1 MSIDQFIRRHSLAC
15 LLVGIHTLLIGAYA
29 WIELNHA
36 WNDQNPTM
44 LVMAALHV
52 GDYPVAALLHPIF
65 DGTERLGTYLATLLV
80 VGGAYWFGIGTIM
93 TYAWRGIRRLSNR
106 RRAYSAAI

>member
-1 MSIDQFIRRHSLAC
+1 MSIDKFIRRHSLAC
-15 LLVGIHTLLIGAYA
+15 LLAAIHTLLIGAYA

-52 GDYPVAALLHPIF
+52 GDYPVEAVLHPIS
-65 DGTERLGTYLATLLV
+65 DGTEHSAPTWPHCSLLAERNGSASERFMTH
-80 VGGAYWFGIGTIM
+80 AWFS
-93 TYAWRGIRRLSNR
+93 IRRPSNR
-106 RRAYSAAI
+106 RRAYSAAS

>member
-1 MSIDQFIRRHSLAC
+1 MSIDQFVCRHSLAC
-15 LLVGIHTLLIGAYA
+15 LFVAIHTLLIGAYA

-52 GDYPVAALLHPIF
+52 GDYPVAAVLHPIF
-65 DGTERLGTYLATLLV
+65 DGTERLGTYLAALLV
-80 VGGAYWFGIGTIM
+80 IGGAYWFCIGTIM
-93 TYAWRGIRRLSNR
+93 TYAWRGIRWLLNPR
-106 RRAYSAAI
+106 RTLHAAN